1 MDLDEVQRRLG
12 VEFKD
17 PDLLLEAL
25 THPSCL
31 NEPQLGFHRS
41 NEALAWLGDALIE
54 WVISESIFNPASSKG
69 DLSEKRKD
77 YVAKQYLAEHA
88 IDLGLDNALIMP
100 EHREK
105 EGGRRNQEN
114 LHSVF
119 EAIVG
124 AIYRDKGYKLAKDF
138 IHSF

>member
-54 WVISESIFNPASSKG
+54 WVQSESIFNPASSKG
-69 DLSEKRKD
+69 DLTENRKD
-77 YVAKQYLAEHA
+77 YVKKKYLAEHA
-88 IDLGLDNALIMP
+88 KDLGLDNALIMP

-105 EGGRRNQEN
+105 EGGRTNQGN
-114 LHSVF
+114 LHTVY

-124 AIYRDKGYKLAKDF
+124 AIYRDGGYKLAKDF
-138 IHSF
+138 ILSF

>member
-17 PDLLLEAL
+17 TDLLLEAL

-31 NEPQLGFHRS
+31 NEPNLGFHRS

-54 WVISESIFNPASSKG
+54 WVTSESIFNPASSKG
-69 DLSEKRKD
+69 DLSEIRKG
-77 YVAKQYLAEHA
+77 YVEKKYLAEHA
-88 IDLGLDNALIMP
+88 MDLGLDNALIMP
-100 EHREK
+100 EHQVK

-114 LHSVF
+114 LHTVF

-124 AIYRDKGYKLAKDF
+124 AIYRDQGYEPARDF